1 MKCFCPECKK
11 EFATGQALDHSFL
24 APLRDFGC
32 PHCRTFFENN
42 PNKNPWWGWPVP
54 FAFIFGINSIS
65 RAYNSEE
72 PVALAPGIVAL
83 AIGFILLLI
92 GRRKFQH
99 DVKNLRKIS
108 LDRT

>member
-1 MKCFCPECKK
+1 MQMSLK
-11 EFATGQALDHSFL
+11 S
-24 APLRDFGC
+24 
-32 PHCRTFFENN
+32 
-42 PNKNPWWGWPVP
+42 
-54 FAFIFGINSIS
+54 
-65 RAYNSEE
+65 
-72 PVALAPGIVAL
+72 ALAHHSIVAL